1 MAFREHEMDF
11 REVDRRY
18 AGLKRQHEAGTIGD
32 EEFDDQLKQMMV
44 QDDQDR
50 WWAKSRKTGE
60 WHYHDGEAWVRGT
73 PPGYEP
79 SPSLPDE
86 SAPERQPLI
95 ERSPSSQAT
104 IPNDAPVRDE
114 REQRRG
120 VPRWTI
126 LVVGLVGLA
135 TLAGIGI
142 FAIMG
147 GEGAP
152 PEEEVS
158 DLAPGY
164 SGTPASAPDCPVFP
178 ADNVWHADVSGLPV
192 HSRSAD
198 WISSMGGP
206 DARLHPDF
214 GPSDEGMPYGIPY
227 NVVDGDHSKVQVTWD
242 GPDGIDPEESDPGP
256 YPFDADTRIEGGPDS
271 DGDRHAIMVD
281 RDNCMLYELYHA
293 NWNGGDPTADQGSV
307 FDLRSNDLRPDG
319 WTSADGAGL
328 PIFAGL
334 LRPDEVASGDVDH
347 AIRVAASQTDMS
359 YLWPARHQ
367 AGARSD
373 PTLPPMGARFRLKA
387 DFDTSGFRPDTQA
400 ILQAMK
406 EHGLIVADNGS
417 DWFFTGTAEDG
428 WENDMLDELKSIPAG
443 EFEAVDA
450 SSVMADS
457 DSGRVVGS
465 VPW

>member
-1 MAFREHEMDF
+1 MAFREHDMDF

-60 WHYHDGEAWVRGT
+60 WHYHDGEGWVRGT
-73 PPGYEP
+73 PPGYESSP
-79 SPSLPDE
+79 SPPDE
-86 SAPERQPLI
+86 SAPERRPLI
-95 ERSPSSQAT
+95 ESSPASQAT
-104 IPNDAPVRDE
+104 IPNNASVRDE
-114 REQRRG
+114 RNQRRG
-120 VPRWTI
+120 VPRWAI
-126 LVVGLVGLA
+126 LVVGLAGLA

-147 GEGAP
+147 EEGAA
-152 PEEEVS
+152 PEEASGLV
-158 DLAPGY
+158 PGY
-164 SGTPASAPDCPVFP
+164 SGTLASAPDCPVFP
-178 ADNVWHADVSGLPV
+178 ADNVWHADISGLPV
-192 HSRSAD
+192 HSRSVD

-227 NVVDGDHSKVQVTWD
+227 DVVDGDHPKVQVTWD
-242 GPDGIDPEESDPGP
+242 GPEGGYPEESDPGP
-256 YPFDADTRIEGGPDS
+256 YPFDADTKIEGGPDS
-271 DGDRHAIMVD
+271 DGDRRAIMVD
-281 RDNCMLYELYHA
+281 QDNCMLYELYHA
-293 NWNGGDPTADQGSV
+293 DWNGGDPTADQGSV

-334 LRPDEVASGDVDH
+334 IRRDEVASGDVDH
-347 AIRVAASQTDMS
+347 AIRVAASQTDRS

-367 AGARSD
+367 AGVRSD

-387 DFDTSGFRPDTQA
+387 DFDISGFRPDTQA

-450 SSVMADS
+450 SSLMADPN
-457 DSGRVVGS
+457 SGRVVGS
-465 VPW
+465 APR